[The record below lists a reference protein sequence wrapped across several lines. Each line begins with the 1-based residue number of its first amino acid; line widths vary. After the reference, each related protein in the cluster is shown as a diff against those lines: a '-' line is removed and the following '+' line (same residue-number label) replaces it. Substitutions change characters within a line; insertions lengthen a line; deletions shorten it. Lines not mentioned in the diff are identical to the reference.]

1 MDNTFFY
8 WDDITADEEGLKEE
22 FLDELEFE
30 RLPAFEEDE
39 YYILAEVDYEGW
51 D

>member
-8 WDDITADEEGLKEE
+8 WDDIVTEHNEDFKAEMDM
-22 FLDELEFE
+22 EFE

-39 YYILAEVDYEGW
+39 DYDLEEVDYEGW